1 MKFSL
6 FVLALVIG
14 ASSAFLSS
22 SDKSMLDLDSSC
34 GKGTALRRK
43 RIIGGSASAATNHG
57 WHVLIKD
64 ANGMNKCGGSL
75 IHDYWVVTAASCVS
89 NNLNPSSYTLEF
101 GIVDRNAQWSISNNF
116 KRKGQKIFVHPAFD
130 RVAIRNDIALI
141 KLDVKVSSLSSYQ
154 VEKICVPTGTENYQD
169 RYGYATGF
177 GEYFL

>member
-101 GIVDRNAQWSISNNF
+101 GIVDRNGQSVITLSERDRKYLFTQRSIESPLEM
-116 KRKGQKIFVHPAFD
+116 I
-130 RVAIRNDIALI
+130 L
-141 KLDVKVSSLSSYQ
+141 LLLSSM
-154 VEKICVPTGTENYQD
+154 
-169 RYGYATGF
+169 
-177 GEYFL
+177 